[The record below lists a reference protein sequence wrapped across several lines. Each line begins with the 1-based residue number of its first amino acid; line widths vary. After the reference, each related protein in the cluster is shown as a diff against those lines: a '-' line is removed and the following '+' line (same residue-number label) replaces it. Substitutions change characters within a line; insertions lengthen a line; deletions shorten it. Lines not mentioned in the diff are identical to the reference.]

1 MLKRILWVML
11 GTLSILTMSSVY
23 AEDKATKVNGVAIPQ
38 ARIDLRIKAVLAQGQ
53 ADTPALR
60 KAIREELINVEA
72 MSQEAVKLGLSADAD
87 VVQQLEMAKQSVL
100 AGAYIQN
107 TTSKKPISEDQIK
120 QEYERVNATLDK
132 KEYNVRL
139 TLVATE
145 AEARTIISQ
154 LGKNEPFEKLAQKS
168 KDANLAAR
176 GGALGWVRPSG
187 FVPALGSAILQLSKG
202 SYTKEP
208 VQTQYGW
215 NIIKVEDERAVI
227 PSPLA
232 EVKPQLLQRL
242 QQQAIQKVIADL
254 RAKTKVE

>member
-1 MLKRILWVML
+1 MFKKFLWVML
-11 GTLSILTMSSVY
+11 GTLSVLAMSSAY
-23 AEDKATKVNGVAIPQ
+23 GQDKATKVNGVVVPQ
-38 ARIDLRIKAVLAQGQ
+38 ARIDLRVKVAVAQGQ

-60 KAIREELINVEA
+60 NAIREELINVEA

-107 TTSKKPISEDQIK
+107 ITSKKPISEEQIK
-120 QEYERVNATLDK
+120 QEYERVNSALDK

-139 TLVATE
+139 ILVATE
-145 AEARTIISQ
+145 AEAKTIISQ
-154 LGKNEPFEKLAQKS
+154 LDKNEPFEKLAQKS

-187 FVPALGSAILQLSKG
+187 FVPVLGSAIQKLSKG
-202 SYTKEP
+202 RHTKEP

-215 NIIKVEDERAVI
+215 NILKVEDERAVI
-227 PSPLA
+227 PPTLVEA
-232 EVKPQLLQRL
+232 RPQLLQRL
-242 QQQAIQKVIADL
+242 QQQAVQKVIADL